1 MNSCV
6 IPILPQD
13 RLLRCGTTTATYFG
27 SLHLEGTKILGDTV
41 HARGQR
47 ALVGKVNMIANC
59 PSYYQEASLEDSLRE
74 TEEFILYIKNLK
86 VRFFF
91 FFKCGT
97 RIIPLALRHFLLL
110 FIRRSDMGL
119 H

>member
-91 FFKCGT
+91 LMWNENNTTCIATF
-97 RIIPLALRHFLLL
+97 LVALYT
-110 FIRRSDMGL
+110 SD
-119 H
+119 